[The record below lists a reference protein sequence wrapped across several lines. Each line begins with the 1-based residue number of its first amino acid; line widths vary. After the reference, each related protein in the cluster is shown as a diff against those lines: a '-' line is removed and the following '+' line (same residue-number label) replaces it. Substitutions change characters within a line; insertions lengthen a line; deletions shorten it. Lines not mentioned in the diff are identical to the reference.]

1 MKKILI
7 SLAAIASLAMAA
19 INLNTATKEELMSLD
34 GIGSA
39 KADAI
44 IEYRKAN
51 KFNSIDDLKNV
62 NGIGDKTFD
71 NLKGEI
77 STTGKSEVSEKVKA
91 SKKKMDE
98 AKDEMK
104 EKISD
109 KKDKFKKKASKTK
122 EELTSSKEDETGM
135 SEKAKDEKDKVV
147 DKVKEKKEKAAS
159 KAKSKKEKLKESCKS
174 YFLKRLD
181 FNGKLYKT
189 IVINGEFFYYN
200 EKRDDLDDFDGYK
213 Y

>member
-1 MKKILI
+1 MTKILL
-7 SLAAIASLAMAA
+7 SLAAVASLAMAA

-77 STTGKSEVSEKVKA
+77 STTGKSEIIEKSKA
-91 SKKKMDE
+91 SKKKMGDT
-98 AKDEMK
+98 KDEMK
-104 EKISD
+104 DKLSD
-109 KKDKFKKKASKTK
+109 KKDKLKNKASKTK
-122 EELTSSKEDETGM
+122 DELGSSTKDENSM
-135 SEKAKDEKDKVV
+135 SEN
-147 DKVKEKKEKAAS
+147 VKEKKEKATS
-159 KAKSKKEKLKESCKS
+159 KAKSKKEELKEK
-174 YFLKRLD
+174 L
-181 FNGKLYKT
+181 GK
-189 IVINGEFFYYN
+189 
-200 EKRDDLDDFDGYK
+200 
-213 Y
+213 

>member
-77 STTGKSEVSEKVKA
+77 STTGKSEVSEKAKA
-91 SKKKMDE
+91 GKKKMDE
-98 AKDEMK
+98 
-104 EKISD
+104 
-109 KKDKFKKKASKTK
+109 
-122 EELTSSKEDETGM
+122 
-135 SEKAKDEKDKVV
+135 AKDEKDKVV

-159 KAKSKKEKLKESCKS
+159 KAKSKKEKLKE
-174 YFLKRLD
+174 
-181 FNGKLYKT
+181 KL
-189 IVINGEFFYYN
+189 
-200 EKRDDLDDFDGYK
+200 EK
-213 Y
+213 

>member
-44 IEYRKAN
+44 IEYRKVN

-77 STTGKSEVSEKVKA
+77 STTGKSEVSEKAKA
-91 SKKKMDE
+91 GKKKMDE

-122 EELTSSKEDETGM
+122 EELTSNKEDET
-135 SEKAKDEKDKVV
+135 SVSEKDKVV
-147 DKVKEKKEKAAS
+147 DKVKDKKEKAVS
-159 KAKSKKEKLKESCKS
+159 KAKSKKEKLKE
-174 YFLKRLD
+174 
-181 FNGKLYKT
+181 KL
-189 IVINGEFFYYN
+189 
-200 EKRDDLDDFDGYK
+200 EK
-213 Y
+213 

>member
-1 MKKILI
+1 MTKILL
-7 SLAAIASLAMAA
+7 SLAAVASLAMAA

-77 STTGKSEVSEKVKA
+77 STTGKSEVSEKAKA
-91 SKKKMDE
+91 SKKKMGD

-104 EKISD
+104 DKLSD
-109 KKDKFKKKASKTK
+109 KKDKLKNKASKTK
-122 EELTSSKEDETGM
+122 DELGSSTKDENSM
-135 SEKAKDEKDKVV
+135 SENA
-147 DKVKEKKEKAAS
+147 KEKKEMLSDKVKDKKEKATS
-159 KAKSKKEKLKESCKS
+159 KAKSKKEELKEK
-174 YFLKRLD
+174 L
-181 FNGKLYKT
+181 GK
-189 IVINGEFFYYN
+189 
-200 EKRDDLDDFDGYK
+200 
-213 Y
+213 

>member
-77 STTGKSEVSEKVKA
+77 STTGKSEVSEKAKA

-122 EELTSSKEDETGM
+122 EELNSSKEDETSM
-135 SEKAKDEKDKVV
+135 SEKAKDEK

-159 KAKSKKEKLKESCKS
+159 KAKSKKEKLKE
-174 YFLKRLD
+174 
-181 FNGKLYKT
+181 KL
-189 IVINGEFFYYN
+189 
-200 EKRDDLDDFDGYK
+200 EK
-213 Y
+213 

>member
-1 MKKILI
+1 MTKILL
-7 SLAAIASLAMAA
+7 SLAAVASLAMAA

-77 STTGKSEVSEKVKA
+77 STTGKSEISEKAKA
-91 SKKKMDE
+91 SKKKVGD

-104 EKISD
+104 DKLSD
-109 KKDKFKKKASKTK
+109 KKDKLKNKASKTK
-122 EELTSSKEDETGM
+122 DELGSSTKDENSM
-135 SEKAKDEKDKVV
+135 SENVKEKKEMLS
-147 DKVKEKKEKAAS
+147 DKVKDKKEKAAS
-159 KAKSKKEKLKESCKS
+159 KAKSKKEELKEK
-174 YFLKRLD
+174 L
-181 FNGKLYKT
+181 GK
-189 IVINGEFFYYN
+189 
-200 EKRDDLDDFDGYK
+200 
-213 Y
+213 

>member
-77 STTGKSEVSEKVKA
+77 STTGKSEVNEKAKA
-91 SKKKMDE
+91 GKKKMDE
-98 AKDEMK
+98 
-104 EKISD
+104 
-109 KKDKFKKKASKTK
+109 
-122 EELTSSKEDETGM
+122 
-135 SEKAKDEKDKVV
+135 AKDEKDKVV

-159 KAKSKKEKLKESCKS
+159 KAKSKKEKLKE
-174 YFLKRLD
+174 
-181 FNGKLYKT
+181 KL
-189 IVINGEFFYYN
+189 
-200 EKRDDLDDFDGYK
+200 EK
-213 Y
+213 

>member
-77 STTGKSEVSEKVKA
+77 STTGKSEVN
-91 SKKKMDE
+91 
-98 AKDEMK
+98 
-104 EKISD
+104 
-109 KKDKFKKKASKTK
+109 
-122 EELTSSKEDETGM
+122 
-135 SEKAKDEKDKVV
+135 EKAKDEKDKVV

-159 KAKSKKEKLKESCKS
+159 KAKAKKEKLKE
-174 YFLKRLD
+174 
-181 FNGKLYKT
+181 KL
-189 IVINGEFFYYN
+189 
-200 EKRDDLDDFDGYK
+200 EK
-213 Y
+213 

>member
-1 MKKILI
+1 MTKILL
-7 SLAAIASLAMAA
+7 SLAAVASLAMAA

-34 GIGSA
+34 GIGSV

-77 STTGKSEVSEKVKA
+77 STTGKSEISEKAKA
-91 SKKKMDE
+91 SKKKMGD

-104 EKISD
+104 DKLSD
-109 KKDKFKKKASKTK
+109 KKDKLKNKAS
-122 EELTSSKEDETGM
+122 
-135 SEKAKDEKDKVV
+135 KAKDELGSSTKDENSMSENVKEKKEMLS
-147 DKVKEKKEKAAS
+147 DKVKDKKEKAAS
-159 KAKSKKEKLKESCKS
+159 KAKSKKEELKEK
-174 YFLKRLD
+174 L
-181 FNGKLYKT
+181 GK
-189 IVINGEFFYYN
+189 
-200 EKRDDLDDFDGYK
+200 
-213 Y
+213 

>member
-1 MKKILI
+1 MTKILL
-7 SLAAIASLAMAA
+7 SLVAVASLAMAA

-77 STTGKSEVSEKVKA
+77 STTGKSEISEKAKA
-91 SKKKMDE
+91 SKKKVGD

-104 EKISD
+104 DKLSD
-109 KKDKFKKKASKTK
+109 KKDKLKNKASKTK
-122 EELTSSKEDETGM
+122 DELGSSTKDENSM
-135 SEKAKDEKDKVV
+135 SENVKEKKEMLS
-147 DKVKEKKEKAAS
+147 DKVKDKKEKAAS
-159 KAKSKKEKLKESCKS
+159 KAKSKKEELKEK
-174 YFLKRLD
+174 L
-181 FNGKLYKT
+181 GK
-189 IVINGEFFYYN
+189 
-200 EKRDDLDDFDGYK
+200 
-213 Y
+213 

>member
-77 STTGKSEVSEKVKA
+77 STTGKSEISEKAKA
-91 SKKKMDE
+91 SKKKMGD

-104 EKISD
+104 DKLSD
-109 KKDKFKKKASKTK
+109 KKDKLKNKAS
-122 EELTSSKEDETGM
+122 
-135 SEKAKDEKDKVV
+135 KAKDELGSSTKDKNSMSENVKEKKDKVV

-159 KAKSKKEKLKESCKS
+159 KAKSKKEKLKE
-174 YFLKRLD
+174 
-181 FNGKLYKT
+181 KL
-189 IVINGEFFYYN
+189 
-200 EKRDDLDDFDGYK
+200 EK
-213 Y
+213 

>member
-1 MKKILI
+1 MTKILL
-7 SLAAIASLAMAA
+7 SLAAVASLAMAA

-77 STTGKSEVSEKVKA
+77 STTGKSEISEKAKA
-91 SKKKMDE
+91 SKKKVGD

-104 EKISD
+104 DKLSD
-109 KKDKFKKKASKTK
+109 KKDKLKNKASKTK
-122 EELTSSKEDETGM
+122 DELGSSTKDENSM
-135 SEKAKDEKDKVV
+135 SENVKEKKEMLS
-147 DKVKEKKEKAAS
+147 DKVKDEKEKAAS
-159 KAKSKKEKLKESCKS
+159 KAKSKKEELKEK
-174 YFLKRLD
+174 L
-181 FNGKLYKT
+181 GK
-189 IVINGEFFYYN
+189 
-200 EKRDDLDDFDGYK
+200 
-213 Y
+213 

>member
-1 MKKILI
+1 MEMKKILI

-77 STTGKSEVSEKVKA
+77 STTGKSEVSEKAKA
-91 SKKKMDE
+91 GKKKMDE
-98 AKDEMK
+98 
-104 EKISD
+104 
-109 KKDKFKKKASKTK
+109 
-122 EELTSSKEDETGM
+122 
-135 SEKAKDEKDKVV
+135 AKDEKDKVV

-159 KAKSKKEKLKESCKS
+159 KAKSKKEKLKE
-174 YFLKRLD
+174 
-181 FNGKLYKT
+181 KL
-189 IVINGEFFYYN
+189 
-200 EKRDDLDDFDGYK
+200 EK
-213 Y
+213 

>member
-44 IEYRKAN
+44 IEYRKTN

-77 STTGKSEVSEKVKA
+77 SITGKSEVSEKVKA

-122 EELTSSKEDETGM
+122 EELNSSKEDETSM

-147 DKVKEKKEKAAS
+147 DKVKEKKEKATS
-159 KAKSKKEKLKESCKS
+159 KAKSKKEKLKE
-174 YFLKRLD
+174 
-181 FNGKLYKT
+181 KL
-189 IVINGEFFYYN
+189 
-200 EKRDDLDDFDGYK
+200 EK
-213 Y
+213 

>member
-1 MKKILI
+1 MTKILL
-7 SLAAIASLAMAA
+7 SLAAVASLALAA

-77 STTGKSEVSEKVKA
+77 STTGKSEISEKAKV
-91 SKKKMDE
+91 SKKKMGD
-98 AKDEMK
+98 AKDETK
-104 EKISD
+104 DKLSD
-109 KKDKFKKKASKTK
+109 KKDKLKNKASKTK
-122 EELTSSKEDETGM
+122 DELGSSTKDENSM
-135 SEKAKDEKDKVV
+135 SEN
-147 DKVKEKKEKAAS
+147 VKEKKEKAVS
-159 KAKSKKEKLKESCKS
+159 KAKSKKEELKEK
-174 YFLKRLD
+174 L
-181 FNGKLYKT
+181 GK
-189 IVINGEFFYYN
+189 
-200 EKRDDLDDFDGYK
+200 
-213 Y
+213 

>member
-77 STTGKSEVSEKVKA
+77 STTGKSEVSEKAKA
-91 SKKKMDE
+91 GKKKIDE

-109 KKDKFKKKASKTK
+109 KKDK
-122 EELTSSKEDETGM
+122 
-135 SEKAKDEKDKVV
+135 VV
-147 DKVKEKKEKAAS
+147 DKVKDKKEKATS
-159 KAKSKKEKLKESCKS
+159 KAKSKKEKLKE
-174 YFLKRLD
+174 
-181 FNGKLYKT
+181 KL
-189 IVINGEFFYYN
+189 
-200 EKRDDLDDFDGYK
+200 EK
-213 Y
+213 

>member
-1 MKKILI
+1 MEMKKILI

-44 IEYRKAN
+44 IEYRKVN

-77 STTGKSEVSEKVKA
+77 STTGKSEVSEKAKA
-91 SKKKMDE
+91 GKKKMDE

-122 EELTSSKEDETGM
+122 EELTSNKEDET
-135 SEKAKDEKDKVV
+135 SVSEKDKVV
-147 DKVKEKKEKAAS
+147 DKVKDKKEKAVS
-159 KAKSKKEKLKESCKS
+159 KAKSKKEKLKE
-174 YFLKRLD
+174 
-181 FNGKLYKT
+181 KL
-189 IVINGEFFYYN
+189 
-200 EKRDDLDDFDGYK
+200 EK
-213 Y
+213 

>member
-77 STTGKSEVSEKVKA
+77 STTGKSEISEKAKA
-91 SKKKMDE
+91 GKKKMDE

-122 EELTSSKEDETGM
+122 EELTSSKEDETSM
-135 SEKAKDEKDKVV
+135 SEKAKDKVI

-159 KAKSKKEKLKESCKS
+159 KAKSKKEKLKE
-174 YFLKRLD
+174 
-181 FNGKLYKT
+181 KL
-189 IVINGEFFYYN
+189 
-200 EKRDDLDDFDGYK
+200 EK
-213 Y
+213 

>member
-1 MKKILI
+1 MKKILV

-77 STTGKSEVSEKVKA
+77 STTGKSEVSEKAKA
-91 SKKKMDE
+91 GKKKMDE

-122 EELTSSKEDETGM
+122 EELTSNKEDET
-135 SEKAKDEKDKVV
+135 SVSEKDKVV
-147 DKVKEKKEKAAS
+147 DKVKDKKEKAVS
-159 KAKSKKEKLKESCKS
+159 KAKSKKEKLKE
-174 YFLKRLD
+174 
-181 FNGKLYKT
+181 KL
-189 IVINGEFFYYN
+189 
-200 EKRDDLDDFDGYK
+200 EK
-213 Y
+213 

>member
-1 MKKILI
+1 MTKILL
-7 SLAAIASLAMAA
+7 SLATVASLAMAA

-77 STTGKSEVSEKVKA
+77 STTGKSEISEKAKA
-91 SKKKMDE
+91 SKKKMGD

-104 EKISD
+104 DKLSD
-109 KKDKFKKKASKTK
+109 KKDKLKNKAS
-122 EELTSSKEDETGM
+122 
-135 SEKAKDEKDKVV
+135 KAKDELGSSTKDKNSMSEN
-147 DKVKEKKEKAAS
+147 VKEKKEKATS
-159 KAKSKKEKLKESCKS
+159 KAKSKKKS
-174 YFLKRLD
+174 
-181 FNGKLYKT
+181 
-189 IVINGEFFYYN
+189 
-200 EKRDDLDDFDGYK
+200 
-213 Y
+213 

>member
-77 STTGKSEVSEKVKA
+77 STTGKSEVS
-91 SKKKMDE
+91 KKQKLVRRKWMRQ
-98 AKDEMK
+98 
-104 EKISD
+104 
-109 KKDKFKKKASKTK
+109 KT
-122 EELTSSKEDETGM
+122 
-135 SEKAKDEKDKVV
+135 
-147 DKVKEKKEKAAS
+147 
-159 KAKSKKEKLKESCKS
+159 
-174 YFLKRLD
+174 R
-181 FNGKLYKT
+181 
-189 IVINGEFFYYN
+189 
-200 EKRDDLDDFDGYK
+200 
-213 Y
+213 

>member
-1 MKKILI
+1 MTKILL
-7 SLAAIASLAMAA
+7 SLAAVASLAMAA
-19 INLNTATKEELMSLD
+19 INLNTATKEELMSID

-77 STTGKSEVSEKVKA
+77 STTGKSEISEKAKA
-91 SKKKMDE
+91 SKKKVGD

-104 EKISD
+104 DKLSD
-109 KKDKFKKKASKTK
+109 KKDKLKNKASKTK
-122 EELTSSKEDETGM
+122 DELGSSTKDENSM
-135 SEKAKDEKDKVV
+135 SENVKEKKEMLS
-147 DKVKEKKEKAAS
+147 DKVKDKKEKAAS
-159 KAKSKKEKLKESCKS
+159 KAKSKKEELKEK
-174 YFLKRLD
+174 L
-181 FNGKLYKT
+181 GK
-189 IVINGEFFYYN
+189 
-200 EKRDDLDDFDGYK
+200 
-213 Y
+213 

>member
-62 NGIGDKTFD
+62 NGIGNKTFD
-71 NLKGEI
+71 NLKDEI
-77 STTGKSEVSEKVKA
+77 SITGKTEISEKAKA
-91 SKKKMDE
+91 SKKKVGD
-98 AKDEMK
+98 AKGEMK
-104 EKISD
+104 DKLFD
-109 KKDKFKKKASKTK
+109 KKDKLKNKVSKTK
-122 EELTSSKEDETGM
+122 DELDSSTKDENSM
-135 SEKAKDEKDKVV
+135 SEN
-147 DKVKEKKEKAAS
+147 VKEKKEKVVS
-159 KAKSKKEKLKESCKS
+159 KAKSKKE
-174 YFLKRLD
+174 
-181 FNGKLYKT
+181 
-189 IVINGEFFYYN
+189 
-200 EKRDDLDDFDGYK
+200 
-213 Y
+213 

>member
-1 MKKILI
+1 MTKILL
-7 SLAAIASLAMAA
+7 SLAAVASLAMAA

-77 STTGKSEVSEKVKA
+77 STTGKSEISEKAKA
-91 SKKKMDE
+91 SKKKMGD

-104 EKISD
+104 DKLSD
-109 KKDKFKKKASKTK
+109 KKDKLKNKAS
-122 EELTSSKEDETGM
+122 
-135 SEKAKDEKDKVV
+135 KAKDELGSSAKDENSMSENVKEKKEMLS
-147 DKVKEKKEKAAS
+147 DKVKDKKEKAAS
-159 KAKSKKEKLKESCKS
+159 KAKSKKEELKEK
-174 YFLKRLD
+174 L
-181 FNGKLYKT
+181 GK
-189 IVINGEFFYYN
+189 
-200 EKRDDLDDFDGYK
+200 
-213 Y
+213 